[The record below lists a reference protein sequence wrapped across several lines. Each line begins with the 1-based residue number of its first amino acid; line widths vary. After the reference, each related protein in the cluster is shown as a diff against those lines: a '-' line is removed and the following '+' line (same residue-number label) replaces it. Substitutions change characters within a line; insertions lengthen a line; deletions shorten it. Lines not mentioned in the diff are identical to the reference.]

1 MAVSPEVSRAH
12 MEREL
17 RAARTYAE
25 EQGWMLEV
33 FDDLKLRA
41 TISAPAPA
49 LHAAE
54 TYVFEFH
61 FDNYRELPPLID
73 AVHPATG
80 ERNTPRCF
88 PSGGKGYFY
97 GGTRICAPWS
107 RNAYANLGG
116 PHPDWP
122 VGDWA
127 ANAKHHRE
135 IGTIL
140 ALLGNLL
147 RDPSYQGR
155 LAQ

>member
-17 RAARTYAE
+17 RMARTYAE
-25 EQGWMLEV
+25 EQGWELEV
-33 FDDLKLRA
+33 IGDLKLRA
-41 TISAPAPA
+41 TITAPGSSGYG
-49 LHAAE
+49 AE
-54 TYVFEFH
+54 IYIFEFS
-61 FDNYRELPPLID
+61 FDNYREWPPLID
-73 AVHPATG
+73 AVHPVTR
-80 ERNTPRCF
+80 ERNFPRCF

-97 GGTRICAPWS
+97 EGTRICAPWS
-107 RNAYANLGG
+107 RNAYAILGG

-122 VGDWA
+122 IGDWA

-135 IGTIL
+135 VGTIL
-140 ALLGNLL
+140 ALLANLL